1 MFNIFH
7 RATIYLLL
15 IVSITILPGKALS
28 KNIDREIFDYVH
40 NNMENKFLDS
50 TMPVVQRM
58 GDPKVYLAV
67 CAMLCG
73 FGNERMFEAGK
84 LISAGFVETGVLVY
98 ALKTI
103 VGRSRPNNSLEKD
116 SFPSGHSAFA
126 FTMAMIAG
134 RQYPTLRI
142 PLYIS
147 AIGTSFARVYLGR
160 HYPSDVIAGSIIGS
174 LVGLQMNHYK
184 SAILSLSF

>member
-1 MFNIFH
+1 MLNVFH
-7 RATIYLLL
+7 RTIIYLLL
-15 IVSITILPGKALS
+15 IVSVTVLPERVLS
-28 KNIDREIFDYVH
+28 KNIDKELFDYIH
-40 NNMENKFLDS
+40 NHSENKFLDS

-67 CAMLCG
+67 CATLCG
-73 FGNERMFEAGK
+73 FGNERM
-84 LISAGFVETGVLVY
+84 VETGKLAYAGFAETGILVY
-98 ALKTI
+98 ALKTT

-126 FTMAMIAG
+126 FTMAIIAG

-147 AIGTSFARVYLGR
+147 AIGTAYARVYLGR
-160 HYPSDVIAGSIIGS
+160 HYPSDVIAGSVIGI
-174 LVGLQMNHYK
+174 LVGLQMNYYK
-184 SAILSLSF
+184 SAILSFSF

>member
-1 MFNIFH
+1 MPYIFY
-7 RATIYLLL
+7 RLIIYLLL
-15 IVSITILPGKALS
+15 IISITILPEEVLS
-28 KNIDREIFDYVH
+28 NNIDEKVFNYIH
-40 NNMENKFLDS
+40 NDMENKVLDS

-58 GDPKVYLAV
+58 GDPKIYLAV

-73 FGNERMFEAGK
+73 FGNERMFETGK
-84 LISAGFVETGVLVY
+84 LASAGFLETGVLVY
-98 ALKTI
+98 ALKTL

-134 RQYPTLRI
+134 KQYPDLKI
-142 PLYIS
+142 PLYIL
-147 AIGTSFARVYLGR
+147 ATGTSFARIYLGR
-160 HYPSDVIAGSIIGS
+160 HYPSDVIVGSIIGM

-184 SAILSLSF
+184 STILNLSF

>member
-1 MFNIFH
+1 MIWKINF
-7 RATIYLLL
+7 
-15 IVSITILPGKALS
+15 
-28 KNIDREIFDYVH
+28 FD
-40 NNMENKFLDS
+40 F
-50 TMPVVQRM
+50 TMPLVQRM

-73 FGNERMFEAGK
+73 FGNERMFETGK
-84 LISAGFVETGVLVY
+84 LASAGFAETGVLVY

-126 FTMAMIAG
+126 FTIATITG
-134 RQYPTLRI
+134 KQYPFLRI
-142 PLYIS
+142 PLYI
-147 AIGTSFARVYLGR
+147 AATGTSFARVYLGR
-160 HYPSDVIAGSIIGS
+160 HYPSDVIVGCLIGV

-184 SAILSLSF
+184 SAVLGFSF